1 MKIKQIMA
9 TIRQLAMSQGFYGRL
24 LNMFLDI
31 RENNPEKWSEVV
43 EILEGQHFA
52 DPVDMVLYFEG

>member
-1 MKIKQIMA
+1 MKIKQIIA

-24 LNMFLDI
+24 LNALMDI
-31 RENNPEKWSEVV
+31 KENNTEKWAEVV

-52 DPVDMVLYFEG
+52 DPVDMVLYFES